1 MARTILVLL
10 LLALAGS
17 VMGSASAPRVTFATI
32 TPNTLLAAVTLDGD
46 TVKAGEELSLTA
58 RLNKAPGSLTVLRLL
73 ITYADGQEQTVAA
86 STVSNATTI
95 VDKIPVDAPPGR
107 ATFALST
114 SGCGCGDRAI
124 LQPSVTTEST
134 ITGWFLVQ

>member
-10 LLALAGS
+10 LLGLAGS
-17 VMGSASAPRVTFATI
+17 VMGSTSAPLATFAATS
-32 TPNTLLAAVTLDGD
+32 PNTLLATVTLDAD
-46 TVKAGEELSLTA
+46 VVKAGEELSLTV

-73 ITYADGQEQTVAA
+73 IIYADGQEETVTA
-86 STVSNATTI
+86 STVSDKTTLAAQLPI
-95 VDKIPVDAPPGR
+95 DAPPGQ

-114 SGCGCGDRAI
+114 SGCSCGDHASG
-124 LQPSVTTEST
+124 QSSVTTEST

>member
-10 LLALAGS
+10 LLGLAGS
-17 VMGSASAPRVTFATI
+17 VMGSTSAPLATFAATS
-32 TPNTLLAAVTLDGD
+32 PNTLLATVTLDAD
-46 TVKAGEELSLTA
+46 VVKAGEELSLTV

-73 ITYADGQEQTVAA
+73 IIYADGQEETVTA
-86 STVSNATTI
+86 STVSDKTTLAAQLPI
-95 VDKIPVDAPPGR
+95 DAPPGQ

-114 SGCGCGDRAI
+114 SGCGCGDHASG
-124 LQPSVTTEST
+124 QSSVTTEST